1 MNSPTA
7 ARPIDALP
15 QQASPKPRVLRGAQR
30 RVLAHA
36 FADDPGAARR
46 VRLLHELRDG
56 QTADETLSLSDS
68 RRSAMPKPSD
78 VFRRLRWGGRAVVAS
93 LDPAVAMETARDFKS
108 HGGFVLESGPNTV
121 RVGPGGI
128 PLPLPIPGVTKAWH
142 VLVVRKVALIEPREQ
157 TDRFTFDVKLV
168 REPSVA
174 HGYVVL
180 KTVPTYRRVVDR
192 LRDRFPE
199 ANDRVLLQRADKLVK
214 RVFPVFLTRETAF
227 LQLLQRDL
235 PPEYRSRVPEA
246 LAIEKAPDGT
256 VRKLFMSW
264 LKMSGQPMS
273 HLDFAEQSADL
284 LRVLHDTAGVI
295 HLDLRLDNMVI
306 SDGRVC
312 FVDFGSAVRTGEDL
326 DKSPMLKS
334 LFHEMMQTSEIQRTL
349 GKMKDAGHLTS
360 DALVAAHG
368 RVDRGV
374 DLFYLALQIS
384 RPYWNP
390 DLVPFIDYDETSEP
404 TRRLKK
410 LTDAILRPTDRSR
423 PDFITAQDV
432 LNGVHKI
439 RNLVGTH

>member
-1 MNSPTA
+1 MSLQTA
-7 ARPIDALP
+7 ARRSLLHPM
-15 QQASPKPRVLRGAQR
+15 QGRSLRGAQR
-30 RVLAHA
+30 RVLARA
-36 FADDPGAARR
+36 FADEPAAARR
-46 VRLLHELRDG
+46 VRLLGDLRDG
-56 QTADETLSLSDS
+56 QTADETLSMADP
-68 RRSAMPKPSD
+68 RRPHLPEAKD
-78 VFRRLRWGGRAVVAS
+78 VFRRLRWGGQAVLATP
-93 LDPAVAMETARDFKS
+93 DAAMAFDAARGLKA
-108 HGGFVLESGPNTV
+108 HGGFVVESGPNTV
-121 RVGPGGI
+121 RVGPGGV
-128 PLPLPIPGVTKAWH
+128 PLPLPIPGLGKAWH
-142 VLVVRKVALIEPREQ
+142 VIVARKVTLIAPREQ

-168 REPSVA
+168 REPSVS

-235 PPEYRSRVPEA
+235 PPKYRSRVPEA

-264 LKMSGQPMS
+264 LKMSGEPMS
-273 HLDFAEQSADL
+273 HLDFAEQSAEL
-284 LRVLHDTAGVI
+284 LQELHDTAGVI

-306 SDGRVC
+306 SNGRVC

-326 DKSPMLKS
+326 DKSPLLKS

-390 DLVPFIDYDETSEP
+390 DLVPFIDYDETSGP

-410 LTDAILRPTDRSR
+410 LTDAILRPSDRSR
-423 PDFITAQDV
+423 PDFISAQDV
-432 LNGVHKI
+432 LNGVRKI
-439 RNLVGTH
+439 RGLAGPK

>member
-1 MNSPTA
+1 M
-7 ARPIDALP
+7 
-15 QQASPKPRVLRGAQR
+15 RGAQR
-30 RVLAHA
+30 RVLTYA
-36 FADDPGAARR
+36 FADDPSAARR
-46 VRLLHELRDG
+46 VRPYNELRDG
-56 QTADETLSLSDS
+56 RTADEALSMADVRHPAL
-68 RRSAMPKPSD
+68 PEPSH
-78 VFRRLRWGGRAVVAS
+78 VFRKLRWGGRAVMATPHAALA
-93 LDPAVAMETARDFKS
+93 LDAARKFKA
-108 HGGFVLESGPNTV
+108 HGGFVVESGPNTV

-128 PLPLPIPGVTKAWH
+128 PLPLPIPGVTRAWH
-142 VLVVRKVALIEPREQ
+142 VVVARKVALIEPLEQ

-235 PPEYRSRVPEA
+235 PPAYRRRVPEA
-246 LAIEKAPDGT
+246 LAVEKSSDGT
-256 VRKLFMSW
+256 VRKLYMSW
-264 LKMSGQPMS
+264 LRMSGQPMS

-284 LRVLHDTAGVI
+284 LRMLHEQAKVI

-306 SDGRVC
+306 SNGQVC

-326 DKSPMLKS
+326 DKSPMLRS

-410 LTDAILRPTDRSR
+410 LTDAILRPSDRSR

-432 LNGVHKI
+432 LSGVRKI
-439 RNLVGTH
+439 RDLVGSN

>member
-1 MNSPTA
+1 MSRSPA
-7 ARPIDALP
+7 ARRFPFALP
-15 QQASPKPRVLRGAQR
+15 AGRALRGAQR
-30 RVLAHA
+30 RVLATA
-36 FADDPGAARR
+36 FSDEPSAVRR
-46 VRLLHELRDG
+46 VRLIEDLRDG
-56 QTADETLSLSDS
+56 RTADEALAMADP
-68 RRSAMPKPSD
+68 RRPELPDAGT
-78 VFRRLRWGGRAVVAS
+78 VFRRLRWGGRAVLATPHPS
-93 LDPAVAMETARDFKS
+93 LAFDAARSFRA
-108 HGGFVLESGPNTV
+108 HGGFVVESGPNTV
-121 RVGPGGI
+121 RIGPGGM
-128 PLPLPIPGVTKAWH
+128 PLPLPIPGLTRAWH
-142 VLVVRKVALIEPREQ
+142 VVVARKVTLIAPREQ
-157 TDRFTFDVKLV
+157 TDRFTFDVRLV

-199 ANDRVLLQRADKLVK
+199 ADDRVLLKRADKLVK

-235 PPEYRSRVPEA
+235 PNAYKHRVPEA
-246 LAIEKAPDGT
+246 LAIEKSPDGT

-264 LKMSGQPMS
+264 LKMSGEPMS

-284 LRVLHDTAGVI
+284 LRELHDTAGVI

-306 SDGRVC
+306 SNGQVC

-326 DKSPMLKS
+326 DKSPLLKS

-410 LTDAILRPTDRSR
+410 LTDAILRPSDRSR

-432 LNGVHKI
+432 LSGVRKI
-439 RNLVGTH
+439 RELVGDA